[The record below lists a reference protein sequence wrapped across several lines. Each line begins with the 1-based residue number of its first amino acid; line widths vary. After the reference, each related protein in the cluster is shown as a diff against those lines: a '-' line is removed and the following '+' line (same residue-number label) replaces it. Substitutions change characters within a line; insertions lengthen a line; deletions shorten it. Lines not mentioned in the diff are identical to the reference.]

1 MPLPLWPQVW
11 TMPLWVNNYKK
22 NFKSFYQRLGTQ
34 QQHLFLT
41 FYSQSFTQIVN
52 GHNEGISSVFV
63 CEIFRYSKVP
73 KNNPRLLHST
83 DWNGIA
89 QIQIT
94 RDISHTR
101 QHGHHRPREFKFKF
115 TSTLDMSA
123 HGVTFQHM
131 PIGKS
136 VCATVHHSSIS
147 AAQFYIYVALFTYR
161 PFDAQQQEVY
171 WKCQKAAISTDPRR
185 LLIDL
190 F

>member
-1 MPLPLWPQVW
+1 MESLYLSEHWL
-11 TMPLWVNNYKK
+11 M
-22 NFKSFYQRLGTQ
+22 KSGT
-34 QQHLFLT
+34 LLVTTKFA
-41 FYSQSFTQIVN
+41 SKM
-52 GHNEGISSVFV
+52 GIGPKLL
-63 CEIFRYSKVP
+63 YSKVP

-83 DWNGIA
+83 DCIGIT

-94 RDISHTR
+94 RDIMHTR

-115 TSTLDMSA
+115 TSTLYMSA

-136 VCATVHHSSIS
+136 VCATVHHSPIP

-161 PFDAQQQEVY
+161 SFDAQQQEVY
-171 WKCQKAAISTDPRR
+171 GKCQIAAISTDPRR

-190 F
+190 FLINCLDSPMPCCLCLY